1 MQTGCFCCHQG
12 CALEPLLAAFFPVQH
27 IGASDFV
34 VTPAHQAE
42 FGVVL
47 DVFNVESAAARPRAH
62 QGPHD
67 GLGQAV
73 HRFTHT
79 G

>member
-1 MQTGCFCCHQG
+1 M
-12 CALEPLLAAFFPVQH
+12 
-27 IGASDFV
+27 

-67 GLGQAV
+67 RLGQAV